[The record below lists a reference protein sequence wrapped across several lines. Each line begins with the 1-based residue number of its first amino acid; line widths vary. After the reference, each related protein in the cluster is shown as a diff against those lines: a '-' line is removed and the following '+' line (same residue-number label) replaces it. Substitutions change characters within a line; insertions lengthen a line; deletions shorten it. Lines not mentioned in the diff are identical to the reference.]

1 MDSIKIRR
9 ANQGDLAEVKELLDQ
24 VNMVHHLGRPDIFNI
39 GRKYNDAQILAIFK
53 NQERPVFVAV
63 DQNDKAM
70 GYAFCVFQEHKNDN
84 MLTDI
89 KTQYIDDLCVFE
101 NLRGKRIGSALY
113 DHVLA
118 FAKENGCYNVTLNVW
133 GCNKAAQKFY
143 EKLGMSVQKIGMET
157 IL

>member
-53 NQERPVFVAV
+53 DQERPVFVAV

-89 KTQYIDDLCVFE
+89 KTLYIDDLCVFE
-101 NLRGKRIGSALY
+101 NLRGKRIGRALY

-143 EKLGMSVQKIGMET
+143 EKLGMTVQKIGMET

>member
-63 DQNDKAM
+63 DQHDKAM

-89 KTQYIDDLCVFE
+89 KTLYIDDLCVFE

-143 EKLGMSVQKIGMET
+143 EKLGMTVQKIGMET

>member
-9 ANQGDLAEVKELLDQ
+9 ANKGDLAEVKELLDQ
-24 VNMVHHLGRPDIFNI
+24 VNMVHHIGRPDIFNI
-39 GRKYNDAQILAIFK
+39 GRKYNDVQLLKIF
-53 NQERPVFVAV
+53 QDEQRPVFVAV

-70 GYAFCVFQEHKNDN
+70 GYAFCVFQRHPNDN

-89 KTQYIDDLCVFE
+89 TTLYIDDLCVYE
-101 NLRGKRIGSALY
+101 NLRGRHIGRALY
-113 DHVLA
+113 EHVLS

-133 GCNKAAQKFY
+133 GCNAEAQKFY
-143 EKLGMSVQKIGMET
+143 QKLGMSVQKIGMEK